1 MRVNRILLQTG
12 VAAILS
18 AGAISGHAADGA
30 PGGTFYDPSNA
41 ASPTGKTTGYELFRT
56 IGCPGR
62 QLLDRPCEVPPQDS
76 DGDGVVDE
84 KDKCPNTP
92 AGRKVGP
99 DGCELDRDGDGVV
112 DGDDKCPD
120 TPASTPDGC
129 PPVAQAAPAEPAPAE
144 PAALAPAAAPE
155 PAPQSVVLED
165 VNFEFNK
172 ATLRPE
178 AYETLDKAVET
189 LKSWGD
195 GTVEVGGHADS
206 KGSEAYNMALS
217 RRRAEAVR
225 EYLVSKGI
233 PAERLVTT
241 AYGESQ
247 PIADNS
253 TDVGRF
259 KNRRVEL
266 QPQK

>member
-1 MRVNRILLQTG
+1 MRVNRFLLKTG
-12 VAAILS
+12 IAAMLS
-18 AGAISGHAADGA
+18 AGAISGYAAESTSSGA
-30 PGGTFYDPSNA
+30 TFYDPSNPG
-41 ASPTGKTTGYELFRT
+41 SPTGKTTGYELFRT

-62 QLLDRPCEVPPQDS
+62 QLLDRPCDVPPQDS

-112 DGDDKCPD
+112 DDDDKCPD
-120 TPASTPDGC
+120 VPANTPDGC
-129 PPVAQAAPAEPAPAE
+129 PPVAEAAPAEP
-144 PAALAPAAAPE
+144 APAAAPE
-155 PAPQSVVLED
+155 PAPRAIVLED
-165 VNFEFNK
+165 VNFEFDK

-189 LKSWGD
+189 LRGWGQ

-206 KGSEAYNMALS
+206 KGSEAYNMELS
-217 RRRAEAVR
+217 RRRAESVR
-225 EYLVSKGI
+225 EYLISKGV
-233 PAERLVTT
+233 PAEQLVTK

-247 PIADNS
+247 PIADNGN
-253 TDVGRF
+253 DIGRF

-266 QPQK
+266 KPQQ

>member
-1 MRVNRILLQTG
+1 MRVNRFLLKTG
-12 VAAILS
+12 MAAILS
-18 AGAISGHAADGA
+18 AGAMSAYAADEAPSGA
-30 PGGTFYDPSNA
+30 TFYDPSNP

-62 QLLDRPCEVPPQDS
+62 QLLDRPCDVPPEDS
-76 DGDGVVDE
+76 DGDGVTDD

-92 AGRKVGP
+92 AERKVGP

-112 DGDDKCPD
+112 DDEDKCPD
-120 TPASTPDGC
+120 TPANTPDGC
-129 PPVAQAAPAEPAPAE
+129 PPVAEAAPPVEPA
-144 PAALAPAAAPE
+144 PAALAPAAEPAPE
-155 PAPQSVVLED
+155 PRSITLDD
-165 VNFEFNK
+165 VNFAYDK

-178 AYETLDKAVET
+178 AREKLDQAVET
-189 LKSWGD
+189 LKGWGE
-195 GTVEVGGHADS
+195 GTVEVGGHTDS
-206 KGSEAYNMALS
+206 KGSEAYNMELS

-233 PAERLVTT
+233 PAEQLVTK

-247 PIADNS
+247 PIADNGN
-253 TDVGRF
+253 DIGRF

-266 QPQK
+266 KPQQ